1 MVIQSFSSLKNDPS
15 DILSNENMEKLKE
28 RQVGNKVIRI
38 GELLENI
45 PSQQLQSPSRNKA
58 DLMLLPGMSQ
68 KNAEDINFEFMEN

>member
-68 KNAEDINFEFMEN
+68 MNAEDINFEFMEN